1 MLHLYR
7 GLIDILNARSS
18 ALNED
23 FKKHIQT
30 HRKYYERD
38 VENQVNSYGT
48 DGYWNLILE
57 IIFLIYIKFVHIVG
71 IALIATLA
79 IIFFPL
85 SGMLA
90 IFENMFFRFNREQR
104 EFIDAQEQALAQAR
118 QEPKQVLMETH
129 NEQGK

>member
-7 GLIDILNARSS
+7 GLIDILNARAG

-23 FKKHIQT
+23 FKQHIQT
-30 HRKYYERD
+30 HRQYQERD
-38 VENQVNSYGT
+38 VENHVNSYGT

-57 IIFLIYIKFVHIVG
+57 IIFLVYIKFVHVAG

-79 IIFFPL
+79 IVFFPL

-90 IFENMFFRFNREQR
+90 IVENMFFKLNKEQR
-104 EFIDAQEQALAQAR
+104 AFMEAQEHVLS
-118 QEPKQVLMETH
+118 EPKPTVMEAQ